1 MRRVVMAAVA
11 MVVVVTAPGAALA
24 DPPTSPFDYALF
36 ALDNLILRDQVRA
49 IDGDVGSNDG
59 TVTVGRDV
67 RVTGAV
73 VGRTIRFR
81 PNTTA
86 SEAYCLL
93 LENGPGGLSCQAVTL
108 PVIASGLLPAVQVTP
123 GATAINVTRGSSTS
137 PLPAGAYGNVRVRSR
152 GQLRLAGG
160 TYAFRSLNLASRASL
175 TCLDACNIGV
185 ANRVRVR
192 SRASLGGGSGVA
204 VRNVRVS
211 IARRGS
217 RPVFVGDSRANV
229 AAVVYAPGGRVEL
242 RNRGNFVGS
251 FVGGAVRVSRGA
263 IVQFK
268 SR

>member
-11 MVVVVTAPGAALA
+11 MMVGWTVPGAALGA
-24 DPPTSPFDYALF
+24 PPSSPFDYAVF
-36 ALDNLILRDQVRA
+36 ALDNLILRNQVRA
-49 IDGDVGSNDG
+49 IDGDVGSNNG

-67 RVTGAV
+67 RITGAA
-73 VGRTIRFR
+73 VGRIIRFR
-81 PNTTA
+81 PNTAA

-108 PVIASGLLPAVQVTP
+108 PVIASGLLPAVQVVP
-123 GATAINVTRGSSTS
+123 GSTAITVTRGSSTS
-137 PLPAGAYGNVRVRSR
+137 PLPADAYGNVRVRAR

-175 TCLDACNIGV
+175 VCLDACNIGV

-192 SRASLGGGSGVA
+192 SRASLGGGAGVA
-204 VRNVRVS
+204 VRNVRLSV
-211 IARRGS
+211 ARRGS
-217 RPVFVGDSRANV
+217 RPVFVGDSRSNV
-229 AAVVYAPGGRVEL
+229 AAVVYAPGGPIQL

-251 FVGGAVRVSRGA
+251 FVGSSVRVNRGA
-263 IVQFK
+263 IVQFE

>member
-1 MRRVVMAAVA
+1 MRRVVMAVVA
-11 MVVVVTAPGAALA
+11 VVVMVAAPGAALA
-24 DPPTSPFDYALF
+24 DPPTSPFDYAVF
-36 ALDNLILRDQVRA
+36 ALDNLILRNQARA

-59 TVTVGRDV
+59 TVTVGQDV

-81 PNTTA
+81 KNTA
-86 SEAYCLL
+86 ANEAYCLL

-108 PVIASGLLPAVQVTP
+108 PVIATGLLPGVQVVP
-123 GATAINVTRGSSTS
+123 GSTRINVTSGSSTS

-160 TYAFRSLNLASRASL
+160 TYAFRSLDLASRASL
-175 TCLDACNIGV
+175 VCLAAFHIGV

-192 SRASLGGGSGVA
+192 SRASLSGGSGVA
-204 VRNVRVS
+204 VRNVRLS

-217 RPVFVGDSRANV
+217 KPAFIGDGRSNV
-229 AAVVYAPGGRVEL
+229 AAVVYAPGSPIEL
-242 RNRGNFVGS
+242 RKRGNFVGS
-251 FVGGAVRVSRGA
+251 FVGSAVRVSRGA